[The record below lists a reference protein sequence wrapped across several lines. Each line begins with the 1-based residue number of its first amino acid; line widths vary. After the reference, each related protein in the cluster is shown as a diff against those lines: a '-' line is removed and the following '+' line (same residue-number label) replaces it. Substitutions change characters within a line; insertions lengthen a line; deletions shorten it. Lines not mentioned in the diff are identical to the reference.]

1 MKIGIL
7 QVSLRIGDALNLRE
21 KHGVLKS
28 LKDRWRKRHNVSIA
42 EVEYLEQPQHA
53 MFGIAMVAN
62 DRRFLESALAKLVE
76 ELKAE
81 RRMELL
87 DFQIEIIG

>member
-7 QVSLRIGDALNLRE
+7 QVSLRIGDALNVRE

-28 LKDRWRKRHNVSIA
+28 LKDRWHKRHNISLA

-53 MFGIAMVAN
+53 MLGIAMVGN
-62 DRRFLESALAKLVE
+62 EKRFLESALAKLVE
-76 ELKAE
+76 ELKGE
-81 RRMELL
+81 RRLELL